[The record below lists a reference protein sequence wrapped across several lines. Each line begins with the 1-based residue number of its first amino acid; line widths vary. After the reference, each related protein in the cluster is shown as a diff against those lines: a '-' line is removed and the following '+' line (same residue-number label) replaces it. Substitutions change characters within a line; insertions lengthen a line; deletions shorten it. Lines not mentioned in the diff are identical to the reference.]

1 MYIHSLLQS
10 CLRSLRSRQGSQLV
24 EAAVIMPVIIL
35 TSMLL
40 LRTFTFYLEI
50 LSTGISEHMTALEA
64 WDSYRGAGIRKYSA
78 EKDVRMLRGGILRID
93 LTKKIKTG
101 SFLINEDLLV
111 RAGDAVD

>member
-50 LSTGISEHMTALEA
+50 LTTGISEHMTALEA
-64 WDSYRGAGIRKYSA
+64 SDEYRGAGVRRYTA
-78 EKDVRMLRGGILRID
+78 ETEVKMLRGGVLQFD
-93 LTKKIKTG
+93 LTKKIRTG
-101 SFLINEDLLV
+101 SYMINEDLLV
-111 RAGDAVD
+111 RAGEIFD